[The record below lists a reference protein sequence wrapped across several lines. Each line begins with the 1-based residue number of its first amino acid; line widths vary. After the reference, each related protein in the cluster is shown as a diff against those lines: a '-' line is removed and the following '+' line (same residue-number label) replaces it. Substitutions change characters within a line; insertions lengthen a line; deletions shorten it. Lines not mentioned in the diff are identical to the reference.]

1 MRPPDARSTRAR
13 SRGRA
18 SMFIFGGPVRARL
31 LRLALLMLIPGL
43 AISGL
48 LIWRNYQADRAEADT
63 ALRETARTLD
73 RLVDREFAQAEV
85 LLRTLA
91 ATDELAGG
99 DLPAFD
105 RLARGTAIMH
115 GHIVLLDRTG
125 HVLLDTSQPAY
136 AAPPPGIPAWAT
148 KGGATKGGATNGE
161 ATKGGPSDRLVI
173 GPLQPGMHGEG
184 PMIPVVLPL
193 VSGGTHEADLAL
205 IVPADAFQDILTGQ
219 RLPSGW
225 VLSILDP
232 ELTLVA
238 RSRDADKFRGHRPS
252 DANRE
257 AILQQGE
264 GIRDARS
271 LDGVPIA
278 LAFCRSPATQWTV
291 GVASPSADV
300 AQGAVRDLEVLGGL
314 GSLAVVLGLLGAR
327 QVARGI
333 ARPIEAA
340 ALAARDLGEGR
351 PLTLIPAGLT
361 ETDEVAAALAS
372 AVGTL
377 LERREAL
384 SDLNRTL
391 SDRVEARTWEL
402 GRANAALEAQQGR
415 LRSILDHMPVGVLV
429 RSPDD
434 SMLYANPVAL
444 ALLGS
449 PDPDVSHTPALQRAV
464 AGERVERELAALQ
477 RPDGARVDVEISAGP
492 VIDRMGHIVLSVT
505 TLQDVT
511 SRLEAEEARRR
522 SQRLEAVGQLTGG
535 VAHEFNNL
543 LMALSGALD
552 LMAPNVE
559 GARGQRM
566 LTHARR
572 ATERGARLTRQLL
585 AFARKQNLQV
595 EPTDIN
601 ALVAGMT
608 ELLGT
613 TLDRTI
619 EVETRLDPLIWPAMA
634 DSAQLE
640 LVLLNLAINARDA
653 MQGGGR
659 IVIRTWSE
667 TVVLQPLGRRPK
679 QEDPPPGDYTVLC
692 LADTGTGMSPAVL
705 ARAFEPFFTTKE
717 VGRGSG
723 LGLAQVLGVAQQ
735 LGGGVRIDSAP
746 DSGTSVSVYLPRAAA
761 EADEPARPP
770 APAPREQ
777 VLNGARILLV
787 DDDAEVR
794 DITRGMLEELGAAVT
809 EADGAAAALLLLRTG
824 TPVDLVL
831 ADLTMPVMTGLELAG
846 EVAAWHASLPVVL
859 MSGYSAEVMRTEP
872 SSIRATLQKPFR
884 TADLAATLATAL
896 GRELADSES
905 GP

>member
-1 MRPPDARSTRAR
+1 MPASEIPSYKAQPR
-13 SRGRA
+13 SRL
-18 SMFIFGGPVRARL
+18 SVFFFGGPVRARL
-31 LRLALLMLIPGL
+31 LRLALLLLIPGL
-43 AISGL
+43 AISAL
-48 LIWRNYQADRAEADT
+48 LIWRNYQADRAQADT

-105 RLARGTAIMH
+105 RLARGTAIMR
-115 GHIVLLDRTG
+115 GHVVLLDRNG
-125 HVLLDTSQPAY
+125 HVLLDTSQPAD
-136 AAPPPGIPAWAT
+136 APLPPGVPAWAPKDAT
-148 KGGATKGGATNGE
+148 GGKLMIGALQPDMHG
-161 ATKGGPSDRLVI
+161 GGPVV
-173 GPLQPGMHGEG
+173 
-184 PMIPVVLPL
+184 PVVLPL
-193 VSGGTHEADLAL
+193 VSGGVHQADLAL
-205 IVPADAFQDILTGQ
+205 IVPASAFQDILLGQ
-219 RLPSGW
+219 RLPAGW
-225 VLSILDP
+225 ILSILDP
-232 ELTLVA
+232 DLVLVA
-238 RSRDADKFRGHRPS
+238 RSRDVDRFRGHRPKDETRNALLS
-252 DANRE
+252 
-257 AILQQGE
+257 QGE
-264 GIRDARS
+264 GIRDGTS

-278 LAFCRSPATQWTV
+278 FAFCRSPSTQWTV

-314 GSLAVVLGLLGAR
+314 GSLAIVAGLLGAR

-340 ALAARDLGEGR
+340 AVAARDLGEGR
-351 PLTLIPAGLT
+351 PLTAIPAGLT
-361 ETDEVAAALAS
+361 EADEVAAALDTAF
-372 AVGTL
+372 ATL

-384 SDLNRTL
+384 SDLNRNL
-391 SDRVEARTWEL
+391 SERVEARTWEL

-429 RSPDD
+429 RSPEAAV
-434 SMLYANPVAL
+434 LYANPAAV
-444 ALLGS
+444 ALLGEPK
-449 PDPDVSHTPALQRAV
+449 PDRPPIAALQRAV
-464 AGERVERELAALQ
+464 AGERIERELVPLE
-477 RPDGARVDVEISAGP
+477 RPEGGRVDVEISAGP
-492 VIDRMGHIVLSVT
+492 VLDRLGHMVLSVT
-505 TLQDVT
+505 TLQDV
-511 SRLEAEEARRR
+511 SARLEAEEARRR

-552 LMAPNVE
+552 LMAPHVE

-566 LTHARR
+566 LVHARR

-585 AFARKQNLQV
+585 AFARKQHLQV

-601 ALVAGMT
+601 GLVAGMT
-608 ELLGT
+608 ELIAT

-619 EVETRLDPLIWPAMA
+619 EVETRLDPAIPTAMA

-653 MQGGGR
+653 MPGGGR
-659 IVIRTWSE
+659 IVISTRFE
-667 TVVLQPLGRRPK
+667 TVTLQAVGRRPRL
-679 QEDPPPGDYTVLC
+679 EDPPPGDYAVLC
-692 LADTGTGMSPAVL
+692 LSDTGDGMTPAVL

-735 LGGGVRIDSAP
+735 LGGGVRIDSVP
-746 DSGTSVSVYLPRAAA
+746 GEGTSVSVFLPRASPEAGETTRVAPIAA
-761 EADEPARPP
+761 
-770 APAPREQ
+770 REQ
-777 VLNGARILLV
+777 VLTDARILLV

-809 EADGAAAALLLLRTG
+809 EADGGAAALLLLRTG

-831 ADLTMPVMTGLELAG
+831 VDLTMPVMTGLELAAEINAG
-846 EVAAWHASLPVVL
+846 GHHLPVVL
-859 MSGYSAEVMRTEP
+859 MSGYSADAMRNEP
-872 SSIRATLQKPFR
+872 VSIRATLQKPFR

-896 GRELADSES
+896 GRELADSETA
-905 GP
+905 P